1 MKKQARE
8 LKKGDK
14 IIIAEKI
21 FIINEIEISD
31 IGKQGK
37 RKVRLVCLDE
47 KNEKLIIIRP
57 EDYVFDSQ

>member
-57 EDYVFDSQ
+57 EDYIFDSQ